1 MNTRET
7 SLGGEQRAF
16 PETLWEVVRRAGNRS
31 EVERRQGLEELAR
44 LYWKPVYCYF
54 RLSWSRPNEECKDL
68 VQGFFLWLFE
78 SDALEKYDPARGRFR
93 SYLKTLLKHFVQH
106 HDESLSRI
114 KRGGG
119 VTLLPFEDGDR
130 SLEAQLAD
138 PRFKDPDAAF
148 DRSWRESVLKQ
159 SLQAVRRRLDS
170 KGKGLQLDL
179 FEAYDLVPVSER
191 PTYRKLAERFGVK
204 ETDVH
209 NALDRVREE
218 IRLQVRE
225 EISRSAPDD
234 IEREWNEF
242 LGS

>member
-1 MNTRET
+1 MNSRET

-31 EVERRQGLEELAR
+31 DAERRQALEELGR

-78 SDALEKYDPARGRFR
+78 GDALEKYDPTRGRFR
-93 SYLKTLLKHFVQH
+93 AYLKSLLKHFVQH
-106 HDESLSRI
+106 NDEALGRI

-119 VTLLPFEDGDR
+119 VTVLPLDDGDR

-148 DRSWRESVLKQ
+148 DRSWRESILWQ
-159 SLQAVRRRLDS
+159 ALQAVRKRLEAR
-170 KGKGLQLDL
+170 GKGMQLDI
-179 FEAYDLVPVSER
+179 FEAYDLVPPPER
-191 PTYRKLAERFGVK
+191 PTYRRLAERYGVK

-209 NALDRVREE
+209 NALDRMREE

-225 EISRSAPDD
+225 ELSRSASED
-234 IEREWNEF
+234 IEDEWNEF